1 MITATTVVLGA
12 SKVWW
17 YVARSAGIV
26 AWGLSA
32 LAVLWGLA
40 LSTRALG
47 RKPPAPWLLDV
58 HRFLGALTVTFVVV
72 HLVGLAFDP
81 WASFGLDELLIP
93 MASSWKPGAVAW
105 GIVAFYLLIAVEG
118 TSLLKSRIPLRL
130 WRGVHLTSYG
140 MYAMATV
147 HLLLSGTDRYSP
159 VLRTAI
165 VVSVG
170 AVVFFTM
177 YRLIGPGRAASVK
190 AGAAS
195 RESRPSR
202 VPDAAR
208 AARRTP
214 DAPDS
219 APPAAGGPTDP

>member
-1 MITATTVVLGA
+1 MSAVVGVLLGA
-12 SKVWW
+12 TKVWW
-17 YVARSAGIV
+17 YVSRSSGIV

-58 HRFLGALTVTFVVV
+58 HRFLGALTVTFVLV
-72 HLVGLAFDP
+72 HLVGLWFDP
-81 WASFGLDELLIP
+81 WAGFTVGELLVP
-93 MASSWKPGAVAW
+93 MASSWKPAAVAW
-105 GIVAFYLLIAVEG
+105 GVVAFYLLLAVEI
-118 TSLLKSRIPLRL
+118 TSLLRNRLPQRL
-130 WRGVHLTSYG
+130 WRGVHLTSYA

-147 HLLLSGTDRYSP
+147 HLLLSGTDRHNP

-165 VVSVG
+165 VVTVG

-190 AGAAS
+190 QSGGRA
-195 RESRPSR
+195 E
-202 VPDAAR
+202 AR
-208 AARRTP
+208 GRAKGSTQEQG
-214 DAPDS
+214 S
-219 APPAAGGPTDP
+219 APSTS

>member
-1 MITATTVVLGA
+1 VITATTVVLGA
-12 SKVWW
+12 TKTWW

-26 AWGLSA
+26 AWGLAA

-58 HRFLGALTVTFVVV
+58 HRFLGALTIVFVAV

-81 WASFGLDELLIP
+81 WASFGLDELLVP
-93 MASSWKPGAVAW
+93 MASSWKPAAVAW
-105 GIVAFYLLIAVEG
+105 GIVAFYLLLAVEG

-147 HLLLSGTDRYSP
+147 HLLLSGTDRHSP

-190 AGAAS
+190 AGGAVSGA
-195 RESRPSR
+195 SRPSR
-202 VPDAAR
+202 IPDAAR
-208 AARRTP
+208 APRPAPSTP
-214 DAPDS
+214 
-219 APPAAGGPTDP
+219 PPVGGTADP